1 MQFIKKLVILTGS
14 GAHGTLM
21 LEKNGFDVRCK
32 LTLFG
37 LSKGAYRL
45 VVIADGLFVTDVS
58 EVGATFRLGEMSVE
72 QIHAAVIS
80 DRVIMY
86 GSNCA
91 QKLTASQIMDKVREQ
106 DAKVGAAQSKIT
118 YSGAELKP
126 SDYFMQ
132 IAPVG
137 YNDFAIAEKN
147 FYPAHISL
155 VGEDAAENKDEASD
169 EQAED
174 QKIEKQCFQENSDD
188 QLASQIPEIQ
198 SECENLDDVGS
209 NLCQSAAATTQNA
222 EQEPQQI
229 PQKECDKREQYQKM
243 SVKSLRECASGHAPV
258 GRRATYFERS
268 RAQIERVI
276 QGGERFAELER
287 LIPGSRFVKVNYDGK
302 RFYIV
307 GVIGCDYICYG
318 VPAAYSLQPP
328 SPLTGYARWLPLP
341 LPHGIDGFW
350 MMYQDGITGET
361 LRNN

>member
-37 LSKGAYRL
+37 FNKGNYRL
-45 VVIADGLFVTDVS
+45 VIISDGLFVADVS
-58 EVGATFRLGEMSVE
+58 EDGATFRLGEMNLE
-72 QIHAAVIS
+72 QIHAAVIR
-80 DRVIMY
+80 DRVIVC

-91 QKLTASQIMDKVREQ
+91 QKLTPSQIMDKVREQ

-126 SDYFMQ
+126 SEYFMQ
-132 IAPVG
+132 IAPSP
-137 YNDFAIAEKN
+137 YNDFAIADKN

-155 VGEDAAENKDEASD
+155 IGEVEAENNGEEPL
-169 EQAED
+169 EQAAVQAPD
-174 QKIEKQCFQENSDD
+174 MRAADEK
-188 QLASQIPEIQ
+188 
-198 SECENLDDVGS
+198 LDDVGV
-209 NLCQSAAATTQNA
+209 NLHQSAAATTQNDGIEA
-222 EQEPQQI
+222 KPEPKNKEQ
-229 PQKECDKREQYQKM
+229 DKNM
-243 SVKSLRECASGHAPV
+243 SIKSLRECAGGHAPI

-268 RAQIERVI
+268 RAQIEKVI
-276 QGGERFAELER
+276 EGGERFVELER

-318 VPAAYSLQPP
+318 VPAAYSSQPP
-328 SPLTGYARWLPLP
+328 EPLTGYARWLPLS
-341 LPHGIDGFW
+341 LPHRIDGFW
-350 MMYQDGITGET
+350 MMYQDGVTGET